1 MRLRGPLISMS
12 VMSNGAEAEQ
22 RNATTSGN
30 NVVFPN
36 ATELPKSKA
45 KNLWRANTMNQQG
58 SIQTFQQKYV
68 GSNIH
73 TEYHHW
79 PEQLIVTMSLIKWQP
94 SKSNIS
100 QHRTKNVI
108 RLA

>member
-1 MRLRGPLISMS
+1 MGQKQNKEMRQHLESMLS
-12 VMSNGAEAEQ
+12 FLTPQNC
-22 RNATTSGN
+22 
-30 NVVFPN
+30 
-36 ATELPKSKA
+36 LKSKA

-73 TEYHHW
+73 IEYHHW

>member
-1 MRLRGPLISMS
+1 
-12 VMSNGAEAEQ
+12 
-22 RNATTSGN
+22 
-30 NVVFPN
+30 
-36 ATELPKSKA
+36 
-45 KNLWRANTMNQQG
+45 MNQQG

-73 TEYHHW
+73 AEYHHW